1 MICCGRLFHWLKG
14 LTSAG
19 RERPGRPFPAVFG
32 VLTRSPA
39 NGGKSS
45 TLYHGPNA
53 RFACLKAEMLR
64 PIALAGS
71 LAGIA
76 APIAAI
82 LIAVAVPPATPAR
95 AQGIGNI
102 FSDPVPRPPGNIPR
116 GNQPPPPQEEEEEVP
131 ALPQGRVLPAPN
143 RPLPGQGSNMPGP
156 VQTQPLAP
164 PPGTTVIPQNVPPA
178 VAVQP
183 PQPGVNPTLPG
194 LPPGQRQPKGVPQTP
209 ASLQPGDE
217 VVQEPPA
224 AKIINKKASFS
235 GLDKITG
242 RIINFDEDIGE
253 TVQFGALRVKTD
265 ACYTRP
271 ATEAANTDA
280 FVEVDEITLQGEVKR
295 IFSGWMFAASPGLH
309 GVEHPIYDIW
319 LTDCK
324 GPETT
329 VVTAAPDP
337 KPAPPPPP
345 AAQKR
350 PPAPKQA
357 VPRPPAPTQQQV
369 QQQPP
374 PPPAPPPPQ
383 QPGGLFGIFR

>member
-1 MICCGRLFHWLKG
+1 M
-14 LTSAG
+14 T
-19 RERPGRPFPAVFG
+19 
-32 VLTRSPA
+32 
-39 NGGKSS
+39 GK
-45 TLYHGPNA
+45 P
-53 RFACLKAEMLR
+53 RFARLKPREMHR
-64 PIALAGS
+64 TIVLAGF
-71 LAGIA
+71 A

-82 LIAVAVPPATPAR
+82 AIAIAIPVAPPAH

-116 GNQPPPPQEEEEEVP
+116 GNQPTPEDDDEVP
-131 ALPQGRVLPAPN
+131 ALPQGRVLPS
-143 RPLPGQGSNMPGP
+143 RPQTNNLPGP
-156 VQTQPLAP
+156 VQSQPLAP
-164 PPGTTVIPQNVPPA
+164 PPGTTVVPQNAPPA
-178 VAVQP
+178 IAVQP
-183 PQPGVNPTLPG
+183 PQPGQPPQTNAAVPPGGNPLPG
-194 LPPGQRQPKGVPQTP
+194 LPPGQRQPRGTPQTP

-217 VVQEPPA
+217 IVQEPPPS
-224 AKIINKKASFS
+224 KIINKKATFS

-324 GPETT
+324 GPEQTI
-329 VVTAAPDP
+329 VSAAPP
-337 KPAPPPPP
+337 PQAAAPPPPP
-345 AAQKR
+345 AQKR
-350 PPAPKQA
+350 PPAPPKQA
-357 VPRPPAPTQQQV
+357 APRPLPPPGQQQV
-369 QQQPP
+369 QQAPP
-374 PPPAPPPPQ
+374 PPPPPQ
-383 QPGGLFGIFR
+383 QGGGLFGIFRQ